1 MDDGLPAPP
10 ASVALQWTRVS
21 GPGGVL
27 FSSETGAATNAIFES
42 AGTYVLRLTADDGE
56 VRVFDDVAV
65 TAVSVSPSFS
75 TWIAG
80 FAGVG
85 NLNGVK
91 DDPDGDGIAN
101 LLEYSLLDGNPSA
114 AGAGIA
120 PAMGITKVNGSEYLM
135 LTVERNPSATGI
147 SYAVEV
153 SGDLTTW
160 NSGPADT
167 TTITDTISTLVVRD
181 NSPLGGANTKRYI
194 RLKVTQ
200 P

>member
-1 MDDGLPAPP
+1 M
-10 ASVALQWTRVS
+10 
-21 GPGGVL
+21 
-27 FSSETGAATNAIFES
+27 
-42 AGTYVLRLTADDGE
+42 
-56 VRVFDDVAV
+56 
-65 TAVSVSPSFS
+65 
-75 TWIAG
+75 
-80 FAGVG
+80 G